1 MIAVMKRS
9 DVRLCS
15 TAAISHIQR
24 PLPMLALTAAM
35 LVGVHS
41 VGAGE
46 AFGED
51 GITIELGSTI
61 VGQQISKHNGQINK
75 DIIGSL
81 DLVIDADLGFGTLHL
96 YGEGA
101 STADI
106 SASTLVSGANFDAGT
121 AATPAGKGRIQLSEV
136 SFGFDVGAL
145 NTNIGVMDLTAFAD
159 ATATANDEGVQFLA
173 GSLVNNP
180 SIAFPGYTP
189 AIVFNYG
196 EEDALQLTALTANAY
211 GLGDNPRGNYSQL
224 FKFGNTPT
232 GERKGLFSLVEL
244 RLPISQDGALLT
256 MGGWHSSM
264 EATRYDA
271 TGNDRSTVGGYANLD
286 GAVGDLAWSARVGF
300 NNGKTDITGGV
311 NSFAS
316 LSTEYAI
323 TEQHAFGAGVA
334 HSGLLNDYKTSL
346 APNTGANTT
355 VAEIYYRWQITDEI
369 AISPDIQYHHNANN
383 LSAATPADV
392 FGSVWVYGLRI
403 QLGTDHKVAHRF
415 D

>member
-1 MIAVMKRS
+1 MRYREI
-9 DVRLCS
+9 RLCS
-15 TAAISHIQR
+15 TAATPRMSR
-24 PLPMLALTAAM
+24 PFSMLAFASAM
-35 LVGVHS
+35 LVS
-41 VGAGE
+41 SSTFAAG
-46 AFGED
+46 GLGDD

-61 VGQQISKHNGQINK
+61 VGQQISKKNGDITK
-75 DIIGSL
+75 DLVGSI

-106 SASTLVSGANFDAGT
+106 SASSLVAGANADAGT
-121 AATPAGKGRIQLSEV
+121 AATPAGKGRIQLSEI

-145 NTNIGVMDLTAFAD
+145 NSNIGVMDLSAFAD
-159 ATATANDEGVQFLA
+159 ATATANDEGAQFLA
-173 GSLVNNP
+173 DALVNNP
-180 SIAFPGYTP
+180 TIAFPDYTP

-196 EEDALQLTALTANAY
+196 EEDGIQFTALTANAY

-232 GERKGLFSLVEL
+232 GERKGLFSLAEL
-244 RLPISQDGALLT
+244 RLPLSQDGALLT

-271 TGNDRSTVGGYANLD
+271 TGNDKSTLGGYANID

-300 NNGKTDITGGV
+300 NNGKTDITAGV

-316 LSTEYAI
+316 LSTEYTI
-323 TEQHAFGAGVA
+323 NEQHAFGAGVA

-383 LSAATPADV
+383 LSAGTPADL

-403 QLGTDHKVAHRF
+403 QLGTDHKVAHRSE
-415 D
+415 

>member
-1 MIAVMKRS
+1 MKRG
-9 DVRLCS
+9 DIRLHG
-15 TAAISHIQR
+15 AATSRMQR
-24 PLPMLALTAAM
+24 LLPMLALAATM
-35 LVGVHS
+35 LVGSHAVS
-41 VGAGE
+41 AGE
-46 AFGED
+46 IFGDD
-51 GITIELGSTI
+51 GISIELGSTI
-61 VGQQISKHNGQINK
+61 VGQQISKHNGDINK

-106 SASTLVSGANFDAGT
+106 SASSLVGGANADAGT
-121 AATPAGKGRIQLSEV
+121 AATPAGKGRVQLSEI
-136 SFGFDVGAL
+136 SFGFDIGAL
-145 NTNIGVMDLTAFAD
+145 NTNIGVMDLSAFAD
-159 ATATANDEGVQFLA
+159 ATATANDEGSQFLA
-173 GSLVNNP
+173 DALVNNP
-180 SIAFPGYTP
+180 TIAFPDYTP

-196 EEDALQLTALTANAY
+196 EEAGIQLTALTANAY

-244 RLPISQDGALLT
+244 RLPLSQDGALLT
-256 MGGWHSSM
+256 MGGWHSST
-264 EATRYDA
+264 EATRYDGA
-271 TGNDRSTVGGYANLD
+271 GNDRSTLGGYANID
-286 GAVGDLAWSARVGF
+286 GVVGDLAWSARVGF

-316 LSTEYAI
+316 LSTEYSI
-323 TEQHAFGAGVA
+323 NEQHAFGAGVA

-346 APNTGANTT
+346 APNSGANST

-383 LSAATPADV
+383 LSAAAPADV
-392 FGSVWVYGLRI
+392 FGNVWVYGLRI
-403 QLGTDHKVAHRF
+403 QFGASHQMAHHE
-415 D
+415 

>member
-1 MIAVMKRS
+1 MKRG
-9 DVRLCS
+9 DNRLH
-15 TAAISHIQR
+15 AAGPTSRKQR
-24 PLPMLALTAAM
+24 LIPILTLTATM
-35 LVGVHS
+35 LVGS
-41 VGAGE
+41 NAVGAGE
-46 AFGED
+46 MFGED
-51 GITIELGSTI
+51 GISIELGSTF
-61 VGQQISKHNGQINK
+61 VGQQISKKNGDITK
-75 DIIGSL
+75 DLVGSL

-106 SASTLVSGANFDAGT
+106 SASSLVGGANADAGT
-121 AATPAGKGRIQLSEV
+121 AATPAGKGRIQLSEI

-145 NTNIGVMDLTAFAD
+145 NSNIGVMDLTAFAD

-173 GSLVNNP
+173 DALVNNP
-180 SIAFPGYTP
+180 TIAFPDYTP

-196 EEDALQLTALTANAY
+196 EEGGLQFTALSGNAY

-232 GERKGLFSLVEL
+232 GERKGLFSLAEL
-244 RLPISQDGALLT
+244 RLPLSQNGSLL
-256 MGGWHSSM
+256 
-264 EATRYDA
+264 
-271 TGNDRSTVGGYANLD
+271 TVGGWLSTMEAARYDGAGNDKSTLGGYVNID
-286 GAVGDLAWSARVGF
+286 GAVGDLAWSARFGF

-316 LSTEYAI
+316 LSTEYSI
-323 TEQHAFGAGVA
+323 NEQHAFGAGVA

-346 APNTGANTT
+346 APNSGANST

-383 LSAATPADV
+383 LSTATPADV
-392 FGSVWVYGLRI
+392 YGSVWAYGLRI
-403 QLGTDHKVAHRF
+403 QLGML
-415 D
+415 